1 MPGELDGQE
10 LIFTVRDKGEN
21 IPIIVVSGWVDD
33 EAAEHQLDCIYTV
46 IKKLIQNQLLLTRV
60 CEVLLNDPLGEP

>member
-33 EAAEHQLDCIYTV
+33 EAAEHQLDCVYTV
-46 IKKLIQNQLLLTRV
+46 IKNSFRTN
-60 CEVLLNDPLGEP
+60 CF